1 MIVFDLS
8 CECGC
13 QFEGW
18 FQDSTEF
25 RRQEEEGLLCCPAC
39 GMHKVKKILSPVTV
53 KSGVS
58 SWKVPDSPE
67 TSSERVV
74 AEALKSL
81 QDYVVSNYEDVGTN
95 LAEESLKIHYGAKEP
110 RNIRGISTEEE
121 EKVLKKEG
129 IEIIK
134 IPLPVKSDKKIN

>member
-1 MIVFDLS
+1 MIVFDLA

-18 FQDSTEF
+18 FQDSTDF
-25 RRQEEEGLLCCPAC
+25 HRQEKDGLLTCPVC
-39 GMHKVKKILSPVTV
+39 GTHKVRKILSPVAV

-58 SWKVPDSPE
+58 DKKIAAFPE
-67 TSSERVV
+67 TSPEQVV

-81 QDYVVSNYEDVGTN
+81 QDYVINNYEDVGSK
-95 LAEESLKIHYGAKEP
+95 LAEESLKIHYGAKDP
-110 RNIRGISTEEE
+110 RNIRGTSTEEE

-129 IEIIK
+129 IDILK
-134 IPLPVKSDKKIN
+134 IPLPVKSDKKVN